1 MVEWPPLPSKE
12 EILAGLAEA
21 KRETIF
27 WIDNYER
34 FRHEYPDLWVSVRD
48 GEVIDTDT
56 DYERLRERLD
66 AAGLERPEV
75 WTSFVPREP
84 MSLIL

>member
-1 MVEWPPLPSKE
+1 MVEWPPLPANE
-12 EILAGLAEA
+12 EILAALAGA
-21 KRETIF
+21 KRETMF

-34 FRHEYPDLWVSVRD
+34 FRREYPDLWVTVRN

-56 DYERLRERLD
+56 DYERLRARLD

-75 WTSFVPREP
+75 WTRFVPRKP
-84 MSLIL
+84 LDLIL

>member
-12 EILAGLAEA
+12 ELLARFAEA
-21 KRETIF
+21 RRETEF
-27 WIDNYER
+27 WNENYER
-34 FRHEYPDLWVSVRD
+34 FRQEYPDLWVTVRG

-84 MSLIL
+84 IRFIL

>member
-1 MVEWPPLPSKE
+1 MVEWPPLPSNE

-21 KRETIF
+21 RRETEF
-27 WIDNYER
+27 WIASYER
-34 FRHEYPDLWVSVRD
+34 FRHEYPDLWVTVRD

-56 DYERLRERLD
+56 DHVRLLERLR

-84 MSLIL
+84 ISFIL